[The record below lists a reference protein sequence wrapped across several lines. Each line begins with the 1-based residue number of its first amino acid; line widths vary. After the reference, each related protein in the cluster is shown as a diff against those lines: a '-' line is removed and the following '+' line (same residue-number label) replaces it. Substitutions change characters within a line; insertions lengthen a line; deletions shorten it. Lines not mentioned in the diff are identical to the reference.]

1 MARRA
6 LLGAALLLLGPG
18 CFFDPQL
25 GSGQI
30 ACSPSG
36 TCPSGQTCGGD
47 ERCHV
52 PGPSVILQVSLD
64 PAGAG
69 RVVSVPPGLD
79 CTASVCGASL
89 PVNVPIRLGVT
100 AASDY
105 QLTGIDGCAPLA
117 DGSPGCLLTLTP
129 EGATVGVHFR
139 PLGGRTL
146 WVRSFG
152 GPGLDESYAIAS
164 TPLASEVAGQV
175 RTGGGFDS
183 AMVSLG
189 PGFDVSNTAED
200 LDDALFA
207 GFALGDGAT
216 VSARGLGGDGFDNI
230 WHVATDPTGVLF
242 VAGYIESTVD
252 LGGGPRTIPAGYDA
266 FVAAYDTDGSW
277 LWDRVFPC
285 GGGNEDEA
293 EGVASD
299 ENGDVFVTGAFARS
313 CDFGDGV
320 VRDGGD
326 GSPFVVKLDGAT
338 GLTRWAR
345 HFPVGTGGT
354 AIGLRVGVGMSGD
367 VAVAGAFRVSLADPA
382 DASTLGSAGLEDA
395 FVMRLSGIDG
405 TTVWKRRLGGAG
417 GDWANSVAVDS
428 DDNVYLV
435 GRFQDQMTVGTTTL
449 TAVGLSD
456 AFVAKLSGAGTP
468 AWSHGFG
475 GAGDDDG
482 YGVALDFD
490 ADDVLVAG
498 GMSGTVDFGGGFVVT
513 SEQRDGY
520 LARFGADG
528 SGPILV
534 RRYGGAEDDT
544 LYDVTVDPGP
554 GHAVVVV
561 GSFRGTADLGGPAF
575 LRTSMGMS
583 DTFVLA
589 LAP

>member
-1 MARRA
+1 VAGRA
-6 LLGAALLLLGPG
+6 LLASLLLVAG

-36 TCPSGQTCGGD
+36 SCPSGQICGGD
-47 ERCHV
+47 ELCHV
-52 PGPSVILQVSLD
+52 PGASVILQVDLD
-64 PAGAG
+64 PGGAG
-69 RVVSVPPGLD
+69 RVTSVPPGLD
-79 CTASVCGASL
+79 CTASVCGAGL
-89 PVNVPIRLGVT
+89 PTNVPIRLSV
-100 AASDY
+100 AAAANF
-105 QLTGIDGCAPLA
+105 QLAGIDGCAPLA
-117 DGSPGCLLTLTP
+117 NGAPGCLLTLDP
-129 EGATVGVHFR
+129 AGAIVDVHFS

-146 WVRSFG
+146 WARSFG
-152 GPGLDESYAIAS
+152 GPGLDEAYAIAS
-164 TPLASEVAGQV
+164 TPLASSVAGQL
-175 RTGGGFDS
+175 RIGGGFDS
-183 AMVSLG
+183 ATLALG
-189 PGFDVSNTAED
+189 EGFDLVNHAED

-207 GFALGDGAT
+207 GFALADGAT

-230 WHVATDPTGVLF
+230 WHVAVDPTGVLF

-252 LGGGPRTIPAGYDA
+252 LGGGPRTIGIGYDP
-266 FVAAYDTDGSW
+266 FVAAYDEGGAW

-293 EGVASD
+293 EGVAAD
-299 ENGDVFVTGAFARS
+299 ENGDVFVTGAFAHG

-320 VRDGGD
+320 ARDGGD

-338 GLTRWAR
+338 GATRWAR
-345 HFPVGTGGT
+345 HFPVGAGGS
-354 AIGLRVGVGMSGD
+354 ALGYRVGVGTSGD

-382 DASTLGSAGLEDA
+382 DAATLLSAGLEDVFA
-395 FVMRLSGIDG
+395 MRLAGIDG
-405 TTVWKRRLGGAG
+405 ATVWKRRFGGAG

-428 DDNVYLV
+428 HDNVYLT
-435 GRFQDQMTVGTTTL
+435 GRFQDEMSFGTTTL
-449 TAVGLSD
+449 RAVGLAD
-456 AFVAKLSGAGTP
+456 VFVAKLSGAGTP

-482 YGVALDFD
+482 YGIALDFD
-490 ADDVLVAG
+490 ADDVLIAG
-498 GMSGTVDFGGGFVVT
+498 GVSGTVDFGGGFVLT
-513 SEQRDGY
+513 TEQRDGY

-528 SGPILV
+528 SGPTLV

-544 LYDVTVDPGP
+544 LYDVAVDPGP
-554 GHAVVVV
+554 GRTVVVV